1 MHVTNA
7 RFQEL
12 RSTLTMSFFKK
23 NKITMNIFS
32 NSTKS
37 LELYFF
43 RTGDNFGSNVS
54 SDFNPFYHNHNFIS
68 I

>member
-12 RSTLTMSFFKK
+12 RPALTMSFLKK

-43 RTGDNFGSNVS
+43 RTGDNFQH
-54 SDFNPFYHNHNFIS
+54 PF
-68 I
+68 